1 MKIMLLRS
9 KVQQSGFVAI
19 KKKGKAKSL
28 VKPSSLVRKAVVK
41 AKRVPTPLHYVITN
55 SKLSK
60 HKFPG
65 PRTAAKVY
73 ALHVYHTKNK
83 STALKGAEQELMEA
97 TKDKQLAAARKA
109 RADELQRTSS
119 ARLTAARANM
129 KLLDVVKRLEDC
141 PMSYLHHA
149 GHTYDFS

>member
-19 KKKGKAKSL
+19 KKKGKLVEAKRGLASL
-28 VKPSSLVRKAVVK
+28 SKRVVR
-41 AKRVPTPLHYVITN
+41 AKRVKPPPHYVITN

-60 HKFPG
+60 HQFTD

-73 ALHVYHTKNK
+73 ALHVYHMKNK
-83 STALKGAEQELMEA
+83 STALKTAEQELMEA
-97 TKDKQLAAARKA
+97 NKDEQLAAALKTH
-109 RADELQRTSS
+109 ADEFQRTSS
-119 ARLTAARANM
+119 ARQTAARANM
-129 KLLDVVKRLEDC
+129 KMLDVVKKLEES
-141 PMSYLHHA
+141 PMSYLHDA

>member
-19 KKKGKAKSL
+19 KKKGRLAEVVCVSLAK
-28 VKPSSLVRKAVVK
+28 KKVVP
-41 AKRVPTPLHYVITN
+41 AKRVKPPPHYVITN

-60 HKFPG
+60 HQFTD

-73 ALHVYHTKNK
+73 ALHVYHMKNK
-83 STALKGAEQELMEA
+83 STALKAAEQELMEA
-97 TKDKQLAAARKA
+97 NEDEQLAAALKTH
-109 RADELQRTSS
+109 ADEFQRTSS
-119 ARLTAARANM
+119 ARQTAARANM
-129 KLLDVVKRLEDC
+129 KMLDVVKKLEDC